1 MMMHQ
6 ATRAYEAAATHR
18 SQREQEADVF
28 RRAIGA
34 LKAARNGNALQRVR
48 ALADNRRLWMTVHDL
63 MRDPDNNLPPELRA
77 AIVSVGLTVQRE
89 MDLDS
94 PNFDFL
100 IEINENFAAGLSAG
114 LDAAAPGGH
123 DTGGRV
129 TRRPAASR
137 GVRSPDIEPR
147 RGSPCKNCTLPPTLK
162 H

>member
-77 AIVSVGLTVQRE
+77 AIVSVGITVQRE
-89 MDLDS
+89 MDLDM

-100 IEINENFAAGLSAG
+100 IAINENFAAGLSGA
-114 LDAAAPGGH
+114 
-123 DTGGRV
+123 V
-129 TRRPAASR
+129 
-137 GVRSPDIEPR
+137 
-147 RGSPCKNCTLPPTLK
+147 
-162 H
+162 

>member
-34 LKAARNGNALQRVR
+34 LKVARNGNALQRVR

-63 MRDPDNNLPPELRA
+63 MRDPDNNLPSELRA
-77 AIVSVGLTVQRE
+77 AIISVGITVQRE
-89 MDLDS
+89 MDLDM

-100 IEINENFAAGLSAG
+100 IEINENFAAGLSPS
-114 LDAAAPGGH
+114 L
-123 DTGGRV
+123 
-129 TRRPAASR
+129 
-137 GVRSPDIEPR
+137 
-147 RGSPCKNCTLPPTLK
+147 
-162 H
+162 